1 MGRRTTIMSNIV
13 VDADSQESQVE
24 EPNVEISNIEDSTIT
39 NDVEVAEAS
48 EVTDIEA
55 STDNVEVAEELSI
68 PSKFAGKSTE
78 EIIDSYTN
86 LEKELG
92 RKAQEVGELR
102 KLSDS
107 FLQAEVARTKQ
118 NPQDN
123 TPLETKDNDDTDF
136 FDDPNKAVNRII
148 ENHPKFQEFQQFQ
161 AQQAQAG
168 AKARLEQTHPDFTDV
183 VQDKAFQEWVQDSPI
198 RMQMFQAADSYNFDA
213 ANELLSNWKD
223 RSMISKTQEV
233 KQAAETNRK
242 DALKA
247 ASTESRSS
255 SGSNAGGKTYRRA
268 DLIRLK
274 MEDPSRYEALEDD
287 IYAAYADGRVV

>member
-1 MGRRTTIMSNIV
+1 MSNIV
-13 VDADSQESQVE
+13 VDADSEESSAEVE
-24 EPNVEISNIEDSTIT
+24 VSNVDENTITDSTEDTISDITEEAVEIQ
-39 NDVEVAEAS
+39 AEA
-48 EVTDIEA
+48 EVE
-55 STDNVEVAEELSI
+55 SSV
-68 PSKFAGKSTE
+68 PSKFANKSTE

-107 FLQAEVARTKQ
+107 FLQAEVSRQ
-118 NPQDN
+118 SNPQNN
-123 TPLETKDNDDTDF
+123 TPLETKDNEELDF
-136 FDDPNKAVNRII
+136 FDDPNKAVNDMI
-148 ENHPKFQEFQQFQ
+148 EKHPRFQEFQQFQ

-168 AKARLEQTHPDFTDV
+168 AKAQLEQKHPDFTDV
-183 VQDKAFQEWVQDSPI
+183 VQDKGFQEWVQDSPI

-233 KQAAETNRK
+233 KQQAETNRK

-247 ASTESRSS
+247 GSTESRSS
-255 SGSNAGGKTYRRA
+255 SASSAGGKTYRRA

-274 MEDPSRYEALEDD
+274 MEDPTRYESLEDD
-287 IYAAYADGRVV
+287 IFQAYQDGRVV

>member
-1 MGRRTTIMSNIV
+1 MTIMSNIV
-13 VDADSQESQVE
+13 VDAEAKVPAD
-24 EPNVEISNIEDSTIT
+24 VEISNIDDSTIT
-39 NDVEVAEAS
+39 DTTAEEVMDQVAEAVDAS
-48 EVTDIEA
+48 EATE
-55 STDNVEVAEELSI
+55 SSEI

-107 FLQAEVARTKQ
+107 FLQAEVSRQQ

-123 TPLETKDNDDTDF
+123 TPLETKDNDVDF
-136 FDDPNKAVNRII
+136 FDDPNKAVNDMI

-168 AKARLEQTHPDFTDV
+168 AEARLKQTHPDFTEV

-198 RMQMFQAADSYNFDA
+198 RMQMFQAADAYNFDA
-213 ANELLSNWKD
+213 ANELLTNWKD

-233 KQAAETNRK
+233 KEKAEVERK
-242 DALKA
+242 EALKA
-247 ASTESRSS
+247 GTAESRTS
-255 SGSNAGGKTYRRA
+255 SGSGKGGKTFRRA

-274 MEDPSRYEALEDD
+274 MENPNRYESLQDE
-287 IYAAYADGRVV
+287 IYAAYAEGRVV

>member
-1 MGRRTTIMSNIV
+1 MSNIV
-13 VDADSQESQVE
+13 ADLDLQESQVE
-24 EPNVEISNIEDSTIT
+24 ENAEISNVDDNTITDSTEDVISDIT
-39 NDVEVAEAS
+39 EQAVEEEVQAEA
-48 EVTDIEA
+48 EIEP
-55 STDNVEVAEELSI
+55 SI
-68 PSKFAGKSTE
+68 PSKFANKTTE

-107 FLQAEVARTKQ
+107 FLQAEVARKN

-136 FDDPNKAVNRII
+136 FDDPNKAVNKMI
-148 ENHPKFQEFQQFQ
+148 ENHPKFQQFQQFQ

-168 AKARLEQTHPDFTDV
+168 AKAQLEQKHPDFSDV
-183 VQDKAFQEWVQDSPI
+183 VQDKAFQDWVQDSPI

-233 KQAAETNRK
+233 KQQAETNRK

-247 ASTESRSS
+247 GSTESRSS
-255 SGSNAGGKTYRRA
+255 SASSAGGKTYRRA

-274 MEDPSRYEALEDD
+274 MEDPNRYESLEDD
-287 IYAAYADGRVV
+287 IFQAYQDGRVV

>member
-1 MGRRTTIMSNIV
+1 MSNIV
-13 VDADSQESQVE
+13 VDADSQESSVVE
-24 EPNVEISNIEDSTIT
+24 ENVEISNIDESTIT
-39 NDVEVAEAS
+39 DSVEDIQSEA
-48 EVTDIEA
+48 A
-55 STDNVEVAEELSI
+55 DNVEAEAKTPTETQEI

-107 FLQAEVARTKQ
+107 FLQAEVARTQ

-123 TPLETKDNDDTDF
+123 TPLEAKDNVGEDF
-136 FDDPNKAVNRII
+136 FDNPNKAVNKII
-148 ENHPKFQEFQQFQ
+148 DNHPKFQQFQQFQ

-168 AKARLEQTHPDFTDV
+168 AKTQLEQTHPDFTDV
-183 VQDKAFQEWVQDSPI
+183 IQDKGFQEWVQGSPI
-198 RMQMFQAADSYNFDA
+198 RMQMFQAADAYNFDA
-213 ANELLSNWKD
+213 ANELLTNWKD

-233 KQAAETNRK
+233 KQKAEVDRK
-242 DALKA
+242 EALKA
-247 ASTESRSS
+247 GTAESRTS
-255 SGSNAGGKTYRRA
+255 SGSKGGGKTYRRA

-274 MEDPSRYEALEDD
+274 MENPSRYESLQDE
-287 IYAAYADGRVV
+287 IYEAYADGRVV

>member
-1 MGRRTTIMSNIV
+1 MSNIV
-13 VDADSQESQVE
+13 ADFDSQESQAVE
-24 EPNVEISNIEDSTIT
+24 ENVEISNIDDNTITDST
-39 NDVEVAEAS
+39 
-48 EVTDIEA
+48 
-55 STDNVEVAEELSI
+55 EELQSLQEVVEENSTTEVEEPSI
-68 PSKFAGKSTE
+68 PSKFANKSTE

-107 FLQAEVARTKQ
+107 FLQAEVARKN

-123 TPLETKDNDDTDF
+123 TPLETKDNDDVDF
-136 FDDPNKAVNRII
+136 FDDPNKAVNKMI
-148 ENHPKFQEFQQFQ
+148 ENHPRFQEFQQFQ

-168 AKARLEQTHPDFTDV
+168 AKAQLEQTHPDFTDV

-274 MEDPSRYEALEDD
+274 MEDPSRYESLEDD
-287 IYAAYADGRVV
+287 IFAAYADGRVV

>member
-1 MGRRTTIMSNIV
+1 MSNIV
-13 VDADSQESQVE
+13 ADFDSQESQAVE
-24 EPNVEISNIEDSTIT
+24 ENVEISNIDDNTITDST
-39 NDVEVAEAS
+39 
-48 EVTDIEA
+48 
-55 STDNVEVAEELSI
+55 EELQSSQEVVEENSTTEVEEPSI
-68 PSKFAGKSTE
+68 PSKFANKSTE

-107 FLQAEVARTKQ
+107 FLQAEVARKN

-123 TPLETKDNDDTDF
+123 TPLETKDNDDVDF
-136 FDDPNKAVNRII
+136 FDDPNKAVNKMI
-148 ENHPKFQEFQQFQ
+148 ENHPRFQEFQQFQ

-168 AKARLEQTHPDFTDV
+168 AKAQLEQKHPDFTDV

-255 SGSNAGGKTYRRA
+255 SGSNSGGKTYRRA

-274 MEDPSRYEALEDD
+274 MEDPSRYESLEDD
-287 IYAAYADGRVV
+287 IFAAYADGRVV

>member
-1 MGRRTTIMSNIV
+1 M
-13 VDADSQESQVE
+13 DQ
-24 EPNVEISNIEDSTIT
+24 
-39 NDVEVAEAS
+39 VAEAVDASKATESS
-48 EVTDIEA
+48 E
-55 STDNVEVAEELSI
+55 I

-107 FLQAEVARTKQ
+107 FLQAEVSRQQ

-123 TPLETKDNDDTDF
+123 TPLETKDNDVDF
-136 FDDPNKAVNRII
+136 FDDPNKAVNDMI

-168 AKARLEQTHPDFTDV
+168 AEARLKQTHPDFTEV

-198 RMQMFQAADSYNFDA
+198 RMQMFQAADAYNFDA
-213 ANELLSNWKD
+213 ANELLTNWKD

-233 KQAAETNRK
+233 KEKAEVERK
-242 DALKA
+242 EALKA
-247 ASTESRSS
+247 GTAESRTS
-255 SGSNAGGKTYRRA
+255 SGSGKGGKTFRRA

-274 MEDPSRYEALEDD
+274 MENPNRYESLQDKSMRL
-287 IYAAYADGRVV
+287 IQKVGLFNKMLI

>member
-1 MGRRTTIMSNIV
+1 MSNIV
-13 VDADSQESQVE
+13 VDAESQESSAE
-24 EPNVEISNIEDSTIT
+24 VEISNVDENTITDSTEDVVSDIT
-39 NDVEVAEAS
+39 EEAVEIQAEA
-48 EVTDIEA
+48 EVEP
-55 STDNVEVAEELSI
+55 NV
-68 PSKFAGKSTE
+68 PSKFANKTTE

-107 FLQAEVARTKQ
+107 FLQAEVSRQT
-118 NPQDN
+118 NPQNN
-123 TPLETKDNDDTDF
+123 TPLETKDNEEGLDF
-136 FDDPNKAVNRII
+136 FDDPNRAVNDLI
-148 ENHPKFQEFQQFQ
+148 EKHPRFQEFQKFQ
-161 AQQAQAG
+161 NSQAQAG
-168 AKARLEQTHPDFTDV
+168 AKAQLEQKHPDFTDV
-183 VQDKAFQEWVQDSPI
+183 VQDKGFQEWVQDSPI

-233 KQAAETNRK
+233 KQQAESNRK

-247 ASTESRSS
+247 GSTESRSS
-255 SGSNAGGKTYRRA
+255 SGSGAGGKTYRRA

-274 MEDPSRYEALEDD
+274 MEDPTRYESLEDD
-287 IYAAYADGRVV
+287 IFQAYQDGRVV

>member
-1 MGRRTTIMSNIV
+1 MSNIV
-13 VDADSQESQVE
+13 VDADSEESSAEVE
-24 EPNVEISNIEDSTIT
+24 VSNVDENTITDSTEDTISDIT
-39 NDVEVAEAS
+39 EETVEVQAEA
-48 EVTDIEA
+48 EVE
-55 STDNVEVAEELSI
+55 SNV
-68 PSKFAGKSTE
+68 PSKFANKSTE

-107 FLQAEVARTKQ
+107 FLQAEVSRQ
-118 NPQDN
+118 SNPQNN
-123 TPLETKDNDDTDF
+123 TPLETKDNEELDF
-136 FDDPNKAVNRII
+136 FDDPNKAVNDMI
-148 ENHPKFQEFQQFQ
+148 EKHPRFQEFQQFQ

-168 AKARLEQTHPDFTDV
+168 AKAQLEQKHPDFTDV
-183 VQDKAFQEWVQDSPI
+183 VQDKGFQEWVQDSPI

-233 KQAAETNRK
+233 KQQAETNRK

-247 ASTESRSS
+247 GSTESRSS
-255 SGSNAGGKTYRRA
+255 SASSAGGKTYRRA

-274 MEDPSRYEALEDD
+274 MEDPNRYESLEDD
-287 IYAAYADGRVV
+287 IFQAYQDGRVV

>member
-1 MGRRTTIMSNIV
+1 MSNIV
-13 VDADSQESQVE
+13 ADFDSQESQAVE
-24 EPNVEISNIEDSTIT
+24 ENVEISNVDENTITDSTEDTISDIT
-39 NDVEVAEAS
+39 EEALVEDTQAET
-48 EVTDIEA
+48 EV
-55 STDNVEVAEELSI
+55 VEPSI
-68 PSKFAGKSTE
+68 PSKFAGKSQQ

-107 FLQAEVARTKQ
+107 FLQAEVARTN
-118 NPQDN
+118 NPQNN
-123 TPLETKDNDDTDF
+123 TPLETEDNAEVDF
-136 FDDPNKAVNRII
+136 FDDPTRSVNEMI
-148 ENHPKFQEFQQFQ
+148 EKHPRFQEFQQFQ

-168 AKARLEQTHPDFTDV
+168 AKAQLEQKHPDFTDV
-183 VQDKAFQEWVQDSPI
+183 VQDKGFQEWVQDSPI

-233 KQAAETNRK
+233 KQQAETNRK

-247 ASTESRSS
+247 GSTESRSS
-255 SGSNAGGKTYRRA
+255 SASSAGGKTYRRA

-274 MEDPSRYEALEDD
+274 MENPSRYESLEDD
-287 IYAAYADGRVV
+287 IFAAYADGRVV

>member
-1 MGRRTTIMSNIV
+1 MSNIV
-13 VDADSQESQVE
+13 VDADSQESSAE
-24 EPNVEISNIEDSTIT
+24 VEISNVDENTITDSTEDVVSDIT
-39 NDVEVAEAS
+39 EEAVEIQAEA
-48 EVTDIEA
+48 EVEP
-55 STDNVEVAEELSI
+55 SV
-68 PSKFAGKSTE
+68 PSKFANKTTE

-107 FLQAEVARTKQ
+107 FLQAEVSRQ
-118 NPQDN
+118 HNPQNN
-123 TPLETKDNDDTDF
+123 TPLETEDNDVDF
-136 FDDPNKAVNRII
+136 FDDPNKAVNDMI
-148 ENHPKFQEFQQFQ
+148 ENHPKFQEFQKFQ
-161 AQQAQAG
+161 NSQAQAG
-168 AKARLEQTHPDFTDV
+168 AKAQLEQKHPDFTDV
-183 VQDKAFQEWVQDSPI
+183 VQDKGFQEWVQDSPI

-233 KQAAETNRK
+233 KQQAESNRK

-247 ASTESRSS
+247 GSTESRSS
-255 SGSNAGGKTYRRA
+255 SGSGAGGKTYRRA

-274 MEDPSRYEALEDD
+274 MEDPTRYESLEDD
-287 IYAAYADGRVV
+287 IFQAYQDGRVV

>member
-1 MGRRTTIMSNIV
+1 MSNIV
-13 VDADSQESQVE
+13 ADFDSQESQAVE
-24 EPNVEISNIEDSTIT
+24 ENVEISNIDDNTITDST
-39 NDVEVAEAS
+39 
-48 EVTDIEA
+48 
-55 STDNVEVAEELSI
+55 EELQSSQEVVEENSTTEVEEPSI
-68 PSKFAGKSTE
+68 PSKFANKSTE

-107 FLQAEVARTKQ
+107 FLQAEVARK
-118 NPQDN
+118 NNLQDN
-123 TPLETKDNDDTDF
+123 TPLETKDNDDVDF
-136 FDDPNKAVNRII
+136 FDDPNKAVNKMI

-168 AKARLEQTHPDFTDV
+168 AKAQLEQTHPDFTDV

-274 MEDPSRYEALEDD
+274 MEDPSRYESLEDD
-287 IYAAYADGRVV
+287 IFAAYADGRVV

>member
-1 MGRRTTIMSNIV
+1 MSNIV
-13 VDADSQESQVE
+13 VDADSQESSAE
-24 EPNVEISNIEDSTIT
+24 VEISNVDENTITDSTEDVVSDIT
-39 NDVEVAEAS
+39 EEAVEIQAEA
-48 EVTDIEA
+48 EVEP
-55 STDNVEVAEELSI
+55 SV
-68 PSKFAGKSTE
+68 PSKFANKTTE

-107 FLQAEVARTKQ
+107 FLQAEVSRQ
-118 NPQDN
+118 SNPQNN
-123 TPLETKDNDDTDF
+123 TPLETEDNAEVDF
-136 FDDPNKAVNRII
+136 FDNPNKAVNDMI
-148 ENHPKFQEFQQFQ
+148 EKHPRFQEFQQFQ

-168 AKARLEQTHPDFTDV
+168 AKAQLEQKHPDFTDV
-183 VQDKAFQEWVQDSPI
+183 VQDKGFQEWVQDSPI

-233 KQAAETNRK
+233 KQQAESNRK

-247 ASTESRSS
+247 GSTESRSS
-255 SGSNAGGKTYRRA
+255 SGSGAGGKTYRRA

-274 MEDPSRYEALEDD
+274 MEDPTRYESLEDD
-287 IYAAYADGRVV
+287 IFQAYQDGRVV

>member
-1 MGRRTTIMSNIV
+1 MSNIV
-13 VDADSQESQVE
+13 VDADSEESSAVE
-24 EPNVEISNIEDSTIT
+24 EISNVDENTITDSTEDTISDIT
-39 NDVEVAEAS
+39 EEVVEVQAEA
-48 EVTDIEA
+48 EVEQ
-55 STDNVEVAEELSI
+55 SSV
-68 PSKFAGKSTE
+68 PSKFANKSTE

-107 FLQAEVARTKQ
+107 FLQAEVSRQ
-118 NPQDN
+118 SNPQNN
-123 TPLETKDNDDTDF
+123 TPLETKDNEELDF
-136 FDDPNKAVNRII
+136 FDDPNKAVNDMI
-148 ENHPKFQEFQQFQ
+148 EKHPRFQEFQQFQ

-168 AKARLEQTHPDFTDV
+168 AKAQLEQKHPDFTDV
-183 VQDKAFQEWVQDSPI
+183 VQDKGFQEWVQDSPI

-233 KQAAETNRK
+233 KQQAETNRK

-247 ASTESRSS
+247 GSTESRSS
-255 SGSNAGGKTYRRA
+255 SASSAGGKTYRRA

-274 MEDPSRYEALEDD
+274 MEDPNRYESLEDD
-287 IYAAYADGRVV
+287 IFQAYQDGRVV

>member
-1 MGRRTTIMSNIV
+1 MSNIV
-13 VDADSQESQVE
+13 ADFDSQESQAVE
-24 EPNVEISNIEDSTIT
+24 ESNVEISNIDDNTITDST
-39 NDVEVAEAS
+39 
-48 EVTDIEA
+48 
-55 STDNVEVAEELSI
+55 EELQSSQEVVEENSTTEVEEPSI
-68 PSKFAGKSTE
+68 PSKFANKSTE

-107 FLQAEVARTKQ
+107 FLQAEVARKN

-123 TPLETKDNDDTDF
+123 TPLETKDNDDVDF
-136 FDDPNKAVNRII
+136 FDDPNKAVNKMI
-148 ENHPKFQEFQQFQ
+148 ENHPRFQEFQQFQ

-168 AKARLEQTHPDFTDV
+168 AKAQLEQTHPDFTDV

-274 MEDPSRYEALEDD
+274 MEDPSRYESLEDD
-287 IYAAYADGRVV
+287 IFAAYADGRVV

>member
-1 MGRRTTIMSNIV
+1 MSNIV
-13 VDADSQESQVE
+13 ADFDSQESQAVE
-24 EPNVEISNIEDSTIT
+24 ENVEISNIDDNTITDST
-39 NDVEVAEAS
+39 
-48 EVTDIEA
+48 
-55 STDNVEVAEELSI
+55 EELQSLQEVVEENSTTEVEEPSI
-68 PSKFAGKSTE
+68 PSKFANKSTE

-107 FLQAEVARTKQ
+107 FLQAEVARKN

-123 TPLETKDNDDTDF
+123 TPLETKDNDDVDF
-136 FDDPNKAVNRII
+136 FDDPNKAVNRMI

-168 AKARLEQTHPDFTDV
+168 AKAQLEQKHPDFTDV

-274 MEDPSRYEALEDD
+274 MEDPSRYESLEDD
-287 IYAAYADGRVV
+287 IFAAYADGRVV

>member
-1 MGRRTTIMSNIV
+1 MSNIV
-13 VDADSQESQVE
+13 ADFDSQESQAVE
-24 EPNVEISNIEDSTIT
+24 ENVEISNIDDNTITDST
-39 NDVEVAEAS
+39 
-48 EVTDIEA
+48 
-55 STDNVEVAEELSI
+55 EELQSSQEVVEENSTTEVEEPSI
-68 PSKFAGKSTE
+68 PSKFANKSTE

-107 FLQAEVARTKQ
+107 FLQAEVARKN

-136 FDDPNKAVNRII
+136 FDDPNKAVNKMI

-168 AKARLEQTHPDFTDV
+168 AKAQLEQTHPDFTDV

-233 KQAAETNRK
+233 KQQAETNRK

-247 ASTESRSS
+247 GSTESRSS

-274 MEDPSRYEALEDD
+274 MEDPSRYESLEDD
-287 IYAAYADGRVV
+287 IFAAYADGRVV

>member
-1 MGRRTTIMSNIV
+1 MSNIV
-13 VDADSQESQVE
+13 VDPD
-24 EPNVEISNIEDSTIT
+24 EISEDE
-39 NDVEVAEAS
+39 VENTEEETLEAT
-48 EVTDIEA
+48 EVETEEE
-55 STDNVEVAEELSI
+55 TPEV
-68 PSKFAGKSTE
+68 PDKFSGKSVE
-78 EIIDSYTN
+78 DIIKSYQN
-86 LEKELG
+86 LEQELG
-92 RKAQEVGELR
+92 RKSQEIGELR
-102 KLSDS
+102 QLSDS
-107 FLQAEVARTKQ
+107 FLQAEISR
-118 NPQDN
+118 NGPQTSHDTEN
-123 TPLETKDNDDTDF
+123 SNLETEEDF
-136 FDDPNKAVNRII
+136 YDDPSKAVNSLI
-148 ENHPKFQEFQQFQ
+148 EKHPKFQEFQQFQ

>member
-1 MGRRTTIMSNIV
+1 MSNIV
-13 VDADSQESQVE
+13 VDADSEESSVE
-24 EPNVEISNIEDSTIT
+24 EVVEVSNVDENTITDSTEDVISDITEEVVEIQAETEV
-39 NDVEVAEAS
+39 VEP
-48 EVTDIEA
+48 
-55 STDNVEVAEELSI
+55 SI
-68 PSKFAGKSTE
+68 PSKFANKSTE

-107 FLQAEVARTKQ
+107 FLQAEVSRQ
-118 NPQDN
+118 HNPQNN
-123 TPLETKDNDDTDF
+123 TPLETEDNEVDF
-136 FDDPNKAVNRII
+136 FDDPNKAVNEII
-148 ENHPKFQEFQQFQ
+148 EKHPRFQEFQQFQ
-161 AQQAQAG
+161 AQQAQVQSQQAQAG
-168 AKARLEQTHPDFTDV
+168 AKAQLEQKHPDFTDV
-183 VQDKAFQEWVQDSPI
+183 VQDKGFQEWVQDSPI

-233 KQAAETNRK
+233 KKQAEVNRK
-242 DALKA
+242 GALKA
-247 ASTESRSS
+247 GSAESRAS

-274 MEDPSRYEALEDD
+274 MEDPTRYESLEDD
-287 IYAAYADGRVV
+287 IYQAYQDGRVV

>member
-1 MGRRTTIMSNIV
+1 MSNIV
-13 VDADSQESQVE
+13 VDADSEESSAVE
-24 EPNVEISNIEDSTIT
+24 E
-39 NDVEVAEAS
+39 
-48 EVTDIEA
+48 
-55 STDNVEVAEELSI
+55 NVEVSNVDENTITDSTEDTISDITEEAVEVQAEAEVEQSSV
-68 PSKFAGKSTE
+68 PSKFANKSTE

-107 FLQAEVARTKQ
+107 FLQAEVSRQ
-118 NPQDN
+118 SNPQNN
-123 TPLETKDNDDTDF
+123 TPLETEDNAEVDF
-136 FDDPNKAVNRII
+136 FDDPTRSVNEMI
-148 ENHPKFQEFQQFQ
+148 EKHPRFQEFQQFQ

-168 AKARLEQTHPDFTDV
+168 AKAQLEQKHPDFTDV
-183 VQDKAFQEWVQDSPI
+183 VQDKGFQEWVQDSPI

-233 KQAAETNRK
+233 KQQAETNRK

-247 ASTESRSS
+247 GSTESRSS
-255 SGSNAGGKTYRRA
+255 SASSAGGKTYRRA

-274 MEDPSRYEALEDD
+274 MEDPNRYESLEDD
-287 IYAAYADGRVV
+287 IFQAYQDGRVV

>member
-1 MGRRTTIMSNIV
+1 MSNIV
-13 VDADSQESQVE
+13 VDAETQV
-24 EPNVEISNIEDSTIT
+24 PADVEISNIDDSTIT
-39 NDVEVAEAS
+39 DTTAEEVMDQVAEAVDAS
-48 EVTDIEA
+48 EDTE
-55 STDNVEVAEELSI
+55 SSEI

-107 FLQAEVARTKQ
+107 FLQAEVSRQQ

-123 TPLETKDNDDTDF
+123 TPLETKDNDVDF
-136 FDDPNKAVNRII
+136 FDDPNKAVNDMI

-168 AKARLEQTHPDFTDV
+168 AEARLKQTHPDFTEV

-198 RMQMFQAADSYNFDA
+198 RMQMFQAADAYNFDA
-213 ANELLSNWKD
+213 ANELLTNWKD

-233 KQAAETNRK
+233 KEKAEVERK
-242 DALKA
+242 EALKA
-247 ASTESRSS
+247 GTAESRTS
-255 SGSNAGGKTYRRA
+255 SGSGKGGKTFRRA

-274 MEDPSRYEALEDD
+274 MENPNRYESLQDE
-287 IYAAYADGRVV
+287 IYAAYAEGRVV

>member
-1 MGRRTTIMSNIV
+1 MSNIV
-13 VDADSQESQVE
+13 VDADSEESSAEVE
-24 EPNVEISNIEDSTIT
+24 VSNVDENTITDSTEDTISDIT
-39 NDVEVAEAS
+39 EETVEVQAEA
-48 EVTDIEA
+48 EVE
-55 STDNVEVAEELSI
+55 SNV
-68 PSKFAGKSTE
+68 PSKFANKSTE

-107 FLQAEVARTKQ
+107 FLQAEVSRQ
-118 NPQDN
+118 SNPQNN
-123 TPLETKDNDDTDF
+123 TPLETEDNAEVDF
-136 FDDPNKAVNRII
+136 FDDPNKAVNDMI
-148 ENHPKFQEFQQFQ
+148 EKHPRFQEFQQFQ

-168 AKARLEQTHPDFTDV
+168 AKAQLEQKHPDFTDV
-183 VQDKAFQEWVQDSPI
+183 VQDKGFQEWVQDSPI

-233 KQAAETNRK
+233 KQQAETNRK

-247 ASTESRSS
+247 GSTESRSS
-255 SGSNAGGKTYRRA
+255 SASSAGGKTYRRA

-274 MEDPSRYEALEDD
+274 MENPSRYESLEDD
-287 IYAAYADGRVV
+287 IFAAYADGRVV

>member
-1 MGRRTTIMSNIV
+1 MSNIV
-13 VDADSQESQVE
+13 ADFDSQESQAVE
-24 EPNVEISNIEDSTIT
+24 EISNVDENTITDSTEDIISDIT
-39 NDVEVAEAS
+39 EEALVEDTQAET
-48 EVTDIEA
+48 EV
-55 STDNVEVAEELSI
+55 VEPSI
-68 PSKFAGKSTE
+68 PSKFAGKSQQ

-107 FLQAEVARTKQ
+107 FLQAEVARTS
-118 NPQDN
+118 NPQNN
-123 TPLETKDNDDTDF
+123 TPLETEDNADVDF
-136 FDDPNKAVNRII
+136 FDDPNKAVNDMI
-148 ENHPKFQEFQQFQ
+148 EKHPRFQEFQRFQ

-168 AKARLEQTHPDFTDV
+168 AKAQLEQKHPDFTDV

-233 KQAAETNRK
+233 KQQAETNRK

-247 ASTESRSS
+247 GSTESRSS
-255 SGSNAGGKTYRRA
+255 SGSSAGGKTYRRA

-274 MEDPSRYEALEDD
+274 MENPNRYEALEDD
-287 IYAAYADGRVV
+287 IFAAYADGRVV

>member
-1 MGRRTTIMSNIV
+1 MSNIV
-13 VDADSQESQVE
+13 VDADSEESSAEVE
-24 EPNVEISNIEDSTIT
+24 VSNVDENTITDSTEDTISDIT
-39 NDVEVAEAS
+39 EETVEVQAEA
-48 EVTDIEA
+48 EVE
-55 STDNVEVAEELSI
+55 SNV
-68 PSKFAGKSTE
+68 PSKFANKSTE

-107 FLQAEVARTKQ
+107 FLQAEVSRQ
-118 NPQDN
+118 SNPQNN
-123 TPLETKDNDDTDF
+123 TPLETEDNAEFDF
-136 FDDPNKAVNRII
+136 FDDPNKAVNDMI
-148 ENHPKFQEFQQFQ
+148 EKHPRFQEFQQFQ

-168 AKARLEQTHPDFTDV
+168 AKAQLEQKHPDFTDV
-183 VQDKAFQEWVQDSPI
+183 VQDKGFQEWVQDSPI

-233 KQAAETNRK
+233 KQQAETNRK

-247 ASTESRSS
+247 GSTESRSS
-255 SGSNAGGKTYRRA
+255 SASSAGGKTYRRA

-274 MEDPSRYEALEDD
+274 MENPSRYESLEDD
-287 IYAAYADGRVV
+287 IFAAYADGRVV